1 MNKLKLANLFRNI
14 ARYVLLILAIL
25 IFIFALLSGAEPDE
39 GISGIIR
46 NSPNALPWAILLI
59 IVWIV
64 WKRELLGGIIII
76 LFGIA
81 GAIFFSIWND
91 LFEFVFWL
99 ILGIILLGIFFLL
112 SWRLR
117 KK

>member
-14 ARYVLLILAIL
+14 ARFVLLVLAIL
-25 IFIFALLSGAEPDE
+25 IFLFALVSGAEE
-39 GISGIIR
+39 NSGIMGILK

-64 WKRELLGGIIII
+64 WKKELLGGIIII

-81 GAIFFSIWND
+81 GAAFFSIWNN

-99 ILGIILLGIFFLL
+99 ILGIIMLGGFFLL
-112 SWRLR
+112 SWKLR
-117 KK
+117 R